1 TGLIRDHDLT
11 PMLNSAAQVRRH
23 LDALPGHGFGI
34 QIDTGMHRLGMTPG
48 EWAGLAPEAA
58 SKGARLV
65 MSHLACA
72 DEAGHA
78 QNPQQLATFRRLT
91 DGIALPRSL
100 AATGGILLGPDY
112 HFDLTR
118 PGIGLYGGQ
127 PFNDARPVVRL
138 SLPVIQI
145 RDVAPGDAVG
155 YAASWRARRPARIA
169 TLAAGYADGL
179 LRHMSN
185 RAQLW
190 HGDVACPLV
199 GRVSMDLITV
209 DVTAVGT
216 DPEALDILCPAQS
229 ADALGVA
236 AGTVGYEILTSL
248 GPRYARSYTGGR

>member
-1 TGLIRDHDLT
+1 
-11 PMLNSAAQVRRH
+11 SAAQVRRH

-48 EWAGLAPEAA
+48 EWAGLAPEVA

-100 AATGGILLGPDY
+100 AATGGILLGPEY

-127 PFNDARPVVRL
+127 PFTDARPVVRL

-155 YAASWRARRPARIA
+155 YAATWRARRPARIA

-190 HGDVACPLV
+190 YGDVACPLV
-199 GRVSMDLITV
+199 GRVSMDLITA
-209 DVTAVGT
+209 DVTAVAT

-248 GPRYARSYTGGR
+248 GPRYARSYTGGK